1 MTQPRMRRAL
11 FAAVL
16 VPALALAPTVLS
28 AFGGL
33 AVSARAAGVT
43 VHTYSLGAKA
53 TLRTYHFATGPEE
66 VRVITLTQGGGPFDI
81 ATAGA
86 QFGTYQKPSA
96 IASNAYETSS
106 GRHPA
111 LAGTNGD
118 FATNGMPLHLEQVDG
133 EIWSSALS
141 SSARFAIDANGS
153 HAWIGNSDLA
163 MTATVNGTKVPIAHW
178 NAGKPGQAEIT
189 AFTDIGGSSE
199 KPPGTNTPTSTDPAY
214 CAVRLLP
221 TSAPHWSDAS
231 KSGITRSFK
240 IDKLNTSPC
249 PKTPMTV
256 DPTSVVLASRDG
268 GAGGSFLTSLTLSD
282 TVDLTWRSLGWNGV
296 LDSIGGTPIL
306 VNKGVNVGPDHGP
319 NYIYNDNPRT
329 AIGTSAGCSDKAG
342 STLCKVFIVTV
353 DGRRTGWSAG
363 WKMNQL
369 GGFFIH
375 QLHAEYALNL
385 DGGGGTVMW
394 AHKSASNFAPCIKS
408 ASAGC
413 LVNKPSDGGGERV
426 SVMALVALPGPD
438 ADIPQPLR

>member
-1 MTQPRMRRAL
+1 MTQPRTRRAL
-11 FAAVL
+11 VASTI
-16 VPALALAPTVLS
+16 LALAVSPMALS

-33 AVSARAAGVT
+33 AVSAHAAGTT
-43 VHTYSLGAKA
+43 VHKYSLGAKA

-66 VRVITLTQGGGPFDI
+66 VRVITLTQGGGLFDI
-81 ATAGA
+81 ATAGSK
-86 QFGTYQKPSA
+86 FGTYQKPSA
-96 IASNAYETSS
+96 IASNAYETST

-118 FATNGMPLHLEQVDG
+118 FATNGMSAHLEQVDG

-141 SSARFAIDANGS
+141 SSPRFAINADGS
-153 HAWIGNSDLA
+153 HAWIGNSDLS
-163 MTATVNGTKVPIAHW
+163 MTATVNGTKVSIDHW
-178 NAGKPGQAEIT
+178 NAGKPGQGQIT
-189 AFTDIGGSSE
+189 AYTEIGGSSQ
-199 KPPGTNTPTSTDPAY
+199 KPPGTNSPTSTDPAY

-221 TSAPHWSDAS
+221 TSAPHWSDAN

-240 IDKLNTSPC
+240 VDKLNTSPC
-249 PKTPMTV
+249 PKTPMAV

-282 TVDLTWRSLGWNGV
+282 SVNLTWRSLGWNGV
-296 LDSIGGTPIL
+296 IDSVGGTPIL
-306 VNKGVNVGPDHGP
+306 VNNGVNVGPDHGP

-329 AIGTSAGCSDKAG
+329 AIGINAGCSDHDLT
-342 STLCKVFIVTV
+342 TLCKVYLVTV
-353 DGRRTGWSAG
+353 DGRRAGWSAG

-369 GGFFIH
+369 GAFFVH
-375 QLHAEYALNL
+375 RLHAKYALNM

-394 AHKSASNFAPCIKS
+394 AHKDPSKFAPCIKS

-426 SVMALVALPGPD
+426 SVMALVGLPGD
-438 ADIPQPLR
+438 DIDIPQPLR